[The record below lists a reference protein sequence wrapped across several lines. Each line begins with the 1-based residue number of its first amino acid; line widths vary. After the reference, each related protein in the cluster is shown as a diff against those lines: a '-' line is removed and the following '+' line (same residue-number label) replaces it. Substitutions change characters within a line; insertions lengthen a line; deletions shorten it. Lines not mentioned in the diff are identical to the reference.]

1 MLCSPAPIL
10 VKPPHFSQCR
20 AHIRNES
27 ERTVQSGVHSQPHS
41 PSAFPASDPGSS
53 ITTHPSSGYRSLPA
67 PRPGQVDLLGKGN
80 SGVVVGNLADGGAVA
95 AGERDAVV
103 DIEDAVGAA
112 GRVDVARG
120 RDLVVL
126 GVDLAVGPD
135 AAARDRGPGRGGGA
149 GVLGEVVGAVEGAR
163 DTSVQLRVAVVGAV
177 DDGELEAA
185 RVAEVQVELAVLG
198 LGGGVVTGADVGLE
212 LVEAE
217 RDNLGLFVNKM
228 ARVISGPSLTV
239 LSGEMVVETDPWGQ
253 PLPEKLVLMI
263 WISFGSGLS
272 AVPSGLPPG
281 GKTRPGAAA
290 TRAGRRKA
298 TERILT
304 G

>member
-1 MLCSPAPIL
+1 M
-10 VKPPHFSQCR
+10 
-20 AHIRNES
+20 
-27 ERTVQSGVHSQPHS
+27 
-41 PSAFPASDPGSS
+41 
-53 ITTHPSSGYRSLPA
+53 
-67 PRPGQVDLLGKGN
+67 DLLGKGN
-80 SGVVVGNLADGGAVA
+80 SGVVVGDLADGGAVA

-103 DIEDAVGAA
+103 DVEDAVGAA

-163 DTSVQLRVAVVGAV
+163 DAGIQLRVAVVGAV

-185 RVAEVQVELAVLG
+185 RVAEVQMELAVLG
-198 LGGGVVTGADVGLE
+198 LGGGVVAGADVGLE

-228 ARVISGPSLTV
+228 AGVISGPSLTV
-239 LSGEMVVETDPWGQ
+239 LSGEMVVETEP
-253 PLPEKLVLMI
+253 
-263 WISFGSGLS
+263 
-272 AVPSGLPPG
+272 
-281 GKTRPGAAA
+281 
-290 TRAGRRKA
+290 
-298 TERILT
+298 
-304 G
+304 